1 MHAASSLLEMFSSDE
16 HLSLSMEVAQSS
28 AAGAGSGSV
37 GSKGALRQVAFNEA
51 YDCLGMQSESLLKK
65 GILTALTLQRVRT
78 RNVECLIIGIKRIL
92 IKIPKWSDNRQ
103 QISLPLILKA
113 QHPSLMTTLCCSHP
127 NLLPRCR

>member
-28 AAGAGSGSV
+28 AAGAGAGSGSV

-78 RNVECLIIGIKRIL
+78 RNVECLVIGIKRFLSGVIIASKYL
-92 IKIPKWSDNRQ
+92 Y
-103 QISLPLILKA
+103 L
-113 QHPSLMTTLCCSHP
+113 
-127 NLLPRCR
+127 